1 MFVEELFK
9 EFTVANSITFET
21 TLINDLL
28 QEQLD
33 LIVCLQDSDS

>member
-1 MFVEELFK
+1 MFVEDLIK
-9 EFTVANSITFET
+9 EFTFANSITFET

-33 LIVCLQDSDS
+33 RIVCLQDSDS

>member
-1 MFVEELFK
+1 MFVEALFK
-9 EFTVANSITFET
+9 EFTFANSITFET

-33 LIVCLQDSDS
+33 RIVCLQDSDS